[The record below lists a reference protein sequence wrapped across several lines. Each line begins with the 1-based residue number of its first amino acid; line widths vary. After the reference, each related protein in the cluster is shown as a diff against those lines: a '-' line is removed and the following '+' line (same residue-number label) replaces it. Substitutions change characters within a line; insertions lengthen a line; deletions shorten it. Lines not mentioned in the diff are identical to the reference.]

1 MFGLQCAYRE
11 RKERVIQHRGH
22 EFIKLS
28 LIRNSYEA
36 RIHEKVDEINSLQKN
51 VEKRL
56 EMAEVIRHKKGANSH
71 KNLLMLEGAMK
82 LVDNWLCS

>member
-1 MFGLQCAYRE
+1 MFRLQCPHIE
-11 RKERVIQHRGH
+11 CKKMVIQHRGH

-36 RIHEKVDEINSLQKN
+36 SIHEKVDEINSLQKN

-56 EMAEVIRHKKGANSH
+56 EMAEVIRHKKGANNQ
-71 KNLLMLEGAMK
+71 KNVLMLEGSMK
-82 LVDNWLCS
+82 VLKE